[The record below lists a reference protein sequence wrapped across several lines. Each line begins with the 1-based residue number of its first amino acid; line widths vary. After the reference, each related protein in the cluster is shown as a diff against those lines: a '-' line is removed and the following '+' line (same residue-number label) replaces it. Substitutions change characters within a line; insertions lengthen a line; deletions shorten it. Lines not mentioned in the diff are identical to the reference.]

1 MEMIK
6 KVAIVTGGAS
16 GIGRALCNELVQ
28 QNTFVIISDINEQ
41 AGKGFE
47 AELNNETMKARYV
60 YLDVTNY
67 ESVEKLLTEIYQ
79 EFGRIDY
86 LFNNAGIAMYGE
98 LYDLTMENWKEI
110 MDVNLWGV
118 INGTQVGYKLMKQ
131 QGFGHIVNTSSA
143 AGLGP
148 SPGSSAYATSKHAV
162 IGLTTSLHYE
172 AEAFGIKVSALCP
185 TFVDTPIF
193 EKAKAVNINK
203 TVMTNQLKKQKM
215 MSPEKLAKI
224 ALKGIH
230 KNKPIICPMP
240 LRRTMDIFFILF
252 PPAHRGLMRLVCK
265 VSRKARI
272 VENHFETEQI

>member
-1 MEMIK
+1 MEMNR

-16 GIGRALCNELVQ
+16 GIGRAICNELVQ
-28 QNTFVIISDINEQ
+28 QNVFVIISDINEQ
-41 AGKGFE
+41 AGKNFE
-47 AELNNETMKARYV
+47 AELNSETIKARYV

-67 ESVEKLLTEIYQ
+67 DSVEKLLTEIYR

-98 LYDLTMENWKEI
+98 LYDMTLENWKEI

-118 INGTQVGYKLMKQ
+118 INGTQVGYKLMKE

-148 SPGSSAYATSKHAV
+148 SPGSSAYATTKHAV

-193 EKAKAVNINK
+193 EKAKAININK
-203 TVMTNQLKKQKM
+203 TIMTNQLKKQKM

-224 ALKGIH
+224 TLNGIH

-240 LRRTMDIFFILF
+240 MRKTMDIFFTLF
-252 PPAHRGLMRLVCK
+252 PTAHKGLMRLVCK

-272 VENHFETEQI
+272 VEN